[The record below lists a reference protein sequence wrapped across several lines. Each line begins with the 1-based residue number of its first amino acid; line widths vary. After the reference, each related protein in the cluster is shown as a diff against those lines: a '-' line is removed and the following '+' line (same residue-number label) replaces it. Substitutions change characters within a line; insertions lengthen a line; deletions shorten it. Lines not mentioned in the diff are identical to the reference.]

1 MADTPVKHPNRSR
14 RRRLRILA
22 LVVVLLIV
30 ASSALFSKL
39 FRPRCDHSDLVPHG
53 LVQYR
58 SEINVDQANTESKAL
73 LHLAFER
80 RLIGMDRSSIESLVA
95 AADTTDVGHDG
106 DFAPIADVCT
116 FELPCLHRN
125 IADGT
130 QLQFS
135 VTVSRSCGHVIDV
148 RLTARPDF

>member
-1 MADTPVKHPNRSR
+1 MADTPVKHPDRSR

-39 FRPRCDHSDLVPHG
+39 FRLKCDHSDLVPHG

-58 SEINVDQANTESKAL
+58 SEINMDQANASSKAL
-73 LHLAFER
+73 LQLAFER
-80 RLIGMDRSSIESLVA
+80 RLIGMDHSSIESLVA
-95 AADTTDVGHDG
+95 AADTTDVAHDG
-106 DFAPIADVCT
+106 DFAPIADVYT

-130 QLQFS
+130 KLQFS
-135 VTVSRSCGHVIDV
+135 VTVNRSCSHVVDV
-148 RLTARPDF
+148 RLTARPEF